1 MTSSG
6 STLTSDDSKKAAL
19 YPMRGRSLDPY
30 AYALEVVLPDLGLW
44 HHPFV
49 IQLPDQGGTASRG
62 FRLVIERGPSLLV
75 RVFDDAARA
84 RRNAASL
91 RHLERLG
98 LPAPRLLHADLSP
111 VNALRTRRG
120 YPRYATAETWIEGV
134 RAIDAPDKGSVA
146 LQVAELLARF
156 HAFTRT
162 RWGRPG
168 QFPELRPYARTVLG
182 IAGRFVDDM
191 ERRSVGPME
200 PGAGPGS
207 AGDPQ
212 GGTVLTSTEAAEIRR
227 RFLAWNEP
235 LRRIRSFQLVHND
248 ANRRNFVLTP
258 EKTLVA
264 IDVRRISYE
273 PSAEEVANALY
284 HFCRNDAA
292 LAARFTERYLERAAP
307 ESRASWERAGVFFS
321 AFNTLKRL
329 HRRTGPRAAEVVHP
343 GENAPG
349 APPGVDARIPQWKEQ
364 LLTLPGPGG

>member
-6 STLTSDDSKKAAL
+6 TTLTSDDSKKTSL
-19 YPMRGRSLDPY
+19 YPKRERSLDPH
-30 AYALEVVLPDLGLW
+30 AYAREVVLPALGLV

-49 IQLPDQGGTASRG
+49 VQRPGQGGTASLG
-62 FRLVIERGPSLLV
+62 FKLVIERGASLLV
-75 RVFDDAARA
+75 RAFDDLARA
-84 RRNAASL
+84 RMNAAAL

-111 VNALRTRRG
+111 VNAILPRRG
-120 YPRYATAETWIEGV
+120 FPKYATAETWIEGV
-134 RAIDAPDKGSVA
+134 RAIDAGNEGAVA
-146 LQVAELLARF
+146 LQVADLLARF
-156 HAFTRT
+156 HAFTRP

-168 QFPELRPYARTVLG
+168 QLPVPRPYART
-182 IAGRFVDDM
+182 IAGVAAGFVRDL
-191 ERRSVGPME
+191 ERRAIFTVSE
-200 PGAGPGS
+200 AGES
-207 AGDPQ
+207 
-212 GGTVLTSTEAAEIRR
+212 
-227 RFLAWNEP
+227 
-235 LRRIRSFQLVHND
+235 LRRLSAWRETLRSIRTFQLVHND

-273 PSAEEVANALY
+273 PCAEDVANALY
-284 HFCRNDAA
+284 HFCRHDAT
-292 LAARFTERYLERAAP
+292 LADRFTGRYLEKAAP
-307 ESRASWERAGVFFS
+307 ESRASWERTGIFFT

-364 LLTLPGPGG
+364 LLTLPGPPAV